1 MMWQTGTMETTKS
14 ATTQAKGMAGMP
26 VERGGGLLVEDAA
39 AVAAAAGT
47 AAVAAAAYCRGR
59 RECNIPVSSKK
70 WVQRSGKKA
79 IRVIEYCFTFHDNGR
94 SQKS

>member
-1 MMWQTGTMETTKS
+1 MMMWATGTMETTTP

-26 VERGGGLLVEDAA
+26 AEREGGLLVEDAA

-47 AAVAAAAYCRGR
+47 AAVAAAAYCRGC

-70 WVQRSGKKA
+70 WA
-79 IRVIEYCFTFHDNGR
+79 
-94 SQKS
+94 

>member
-1 MMWQTGTMETTKS
+1 METMTP

-26 VERGGGLLVEDAA
+26 AERGGGLLVEDSA

-47 AAVAAAAYCRGR
+47 AAVAEAAYCRGR

-70 WVQRSGKKA
+70 WAQRSGKEA
-79 IRVIEYCFTFHDNGR
+79 IRPNLPADKNYFSLFSFFFCR
-94 SQKS
+94 M